1 MSPIVDLILV
11 FIGPVFLGLIGRVLL
26 FALLSFII
34 NSEGDA
40 HHLTTTLQRYIVL
53 LLSSFSIEVLSHLRL
68 CGLYFSTHLY
78 LGLWI
83 LSLHTKHATTAA
95 SAASS
100 KSSSGYILV
109 QVAVSSI
116 PRACS
121 NNLRHDFLFLG
132 AACLRFAYPALIL
145 LTTSSLTFILF
156 DNFPQIWKSFSI

>member
-11 FIGPVFLGLIGRVLL
+11 FIRPVFLGLIGRVLL

-53 LLSSFSIEVLSHLRL
+53 LLSSFIIEVLSHLRL

-95 SAASS
+95 SAASFQVFFWVS
-100 KSSSGYILV
+100 SRSSSCFQYSMCMFKQSQTWFSLPW
-109 QVAVSSI
+109 S
-116 PRACS
+116 
-121 NNLRHDFLFLG
+121 
-132 AACLRFAYPALIL
+132 CLSPLCLPCTDSTYN
-145 LTTSSLTFILF
+145 ILF
-156 DNFPQIWKSFSI
+156 DLHFVR

>member
-11 FIGPVFLGLIGRVLL
+11 FIRPVFLGLIGRVLL

-53 LLSSFSIEVLSHLRL
+53 LLSSFIIEVLSHLRL

-95 SAASS
+95 SS

-116 PRACS
+116 PCACS
-121 NNLRHDFLFLG
+121 NNLKHDFLFLG